1 MRPEK
6 EDAMLGFL
14 VMLLVAAVI
23 GFIGEAIVPGGM
35 PGGWAGAIVAGLL
48 GSALGGYLFGGFGP
62 DLAGFAIIPSILG
75 AAIVV
80 LAFSLLSRAFS
91 RAR

>member
-1 MRPEK
+1 
-6 EDAMLGFL
+6 MLGIL
-14 VMLLVAAVI
+14 IMLLVAAII
-23 GFIGEAIVPGGM
+23 GFVGEAIVPGGM

-48 GSALGGYLFGGFGP
+48 GSALGGYLVGSFGP
-62 DLAGFAIIPSILG
+62 SLAGFSILPSILG

-80 LAFSLLSRAFS
+80 LLFSLVARAFS

>member
-1 MRPEK
+1 
-6 EDAMLGFL
+6 MLGFL
-14 VMLLVAAVI
+14 VMLLVAAII
-23 GFIGEAIVPGGM
+23 GFVGEAIVPGGL

-48 GSALGGYLFGGFGP
+48 GSALGGYLFGSWGP
-62 DLAGFAIIPSILG
+62 SLAGFAVLPSILG

-80 LAFSLLSRAFS
+80 LLFSLVARGMN

>member
-1 MRPEK
+1 
-6 EDAMLGFL
+6 MLGFL
-14 VMLLVAAVI
+14 IMLLVAAII
-23 GFIGEAIVPGGM
+23 GFVGEAIVPGGM

-48 GSALGGYLFGGFGP
+48 GSALGGYLLGSFGP
-62 DLAGFAIIPSILG
+62 SLAGFSILPSILG

-80 LAFSLLSRAFS
+80 LLFSLVARAIS